1 MLNISRSGFRHHY
14 KTCFSQLAYHEVSL
28 AMYRS
33 VCSLLCSR
41 FTPSLRKSDYTSDY
55 TDRYTKGYNV
65 KQAGTRKNTNLLIIK
80 NIMHN
85 LKH

>member
-1 MLNISRSGFRHHY
+1 
-14 KTCFSQLAYHEVSL
+14 
-28 AMYRS
+28 MYRS

-85 LKH
+85 LKHYETAKNTK